1 MIDEEKLLLKEVLLT
16 KFVVG
21 QTTFEAHGIT
31 SLYVKDGDRMI
42 RYDLPIKSIGIVELQ
57 EELKRFEPKP
67 PVRLITVK
75 PDSELGKQLDL
86 ASDTPVK
93 VFDITDEEY
102 RREVE
107 EYQKD
112 FTWRTILFAL
122 DVEFVDE
129 SGNVITDFVTKKE
142 ALQKSGITG
151 HHIDIIFYDIQKLT
165 SKREEKAD
173 FLSERGLG

>member
-1 MIDEEKLLLKEVLLT
+1 MLDEEKLPMKEVLLT

-31 SLYVKDGDRMI
+31 SLYVRNEEETI

-67 PVRLITVK
+67 PVRLISVK
-75 PDSELGKQLDL
+75 PDSELGKTLDL
-86 ASDTPVK
+86 ATETPVK
-93 VFDITDEEY
+93 IFDITDEEY
-102 RREVE
+102 RKEVE

-122 DVEFVDE
+122 DIEFVDE
-129 SGNVITDFVTKKE
+129 SGSVITDFTIKKE

-151 HHIDIIFYDIQKLT
+151 HHLDTIFYDIQKLT

-173 FLSERGLG
+173 FLSGKGLG